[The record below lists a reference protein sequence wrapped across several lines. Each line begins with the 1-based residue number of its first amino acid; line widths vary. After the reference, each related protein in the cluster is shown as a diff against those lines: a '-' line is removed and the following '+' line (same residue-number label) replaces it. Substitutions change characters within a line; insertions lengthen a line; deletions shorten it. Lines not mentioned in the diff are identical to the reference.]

1 MKRIVAVL
9 VIVLFVIGIVSIAMA
24 EETDT
29 QTSASTAKQEEGM
42 MGMGKMK
49 DKMMQRAK
57 DRGWDKM
64 SMMKQMMQKQIVA
77 TEDGGIIVLIGN
89 KLLKY
94 DKNLNLKK
102 EAEIPMDMEGMHKRM
117 TKMMKE
123 CPMKDKMQ
131 ESVEEEESQE
141 LKEE

>member
-1 MKRIVAVL
+1 MRRILVFMVVA
-9 VIVLFVIGIVSIAMA
+9 LFVMGVVSIAMA
-24 EETDT
+24 QEAETGT
-29 QTSASTAKQEEGM
+29 ETSASMVKSEEGM

-49 DKMMQRAK
+49 DKMMQHGK
-57 DRGWDKM
+57 DKGWDKM

-77 TEDGGIIVLIGN
+77 TEDGGVIVLTGN

-102 EAEIPMDMEGMHKRM
+102 EAEIPMDMGGMHKRM
-117 TKMMKE
+117 MQMMKE

-131 ESVEEEESQE
+131 ESAEIEESQ
-141 LKEE
+141 